1 LFLKED
7 DTNLTISLEM
17 LIIIFNDKSI
27 MTQGLLCI
35 AKLVQNLSKPKVSWY
50 TCWIEFDAVLEVL
63 FSFVEIAT
71 VCKLGGQMDA
81 GTEVTLVVEEALL
94 EVVDRVLE
102 FFDSFI
108 LAAKMEMSLEV
119 DLSICIAIL

>member
-1 LFLKED
+1 MFLKED
-7 DTNLTISLEM
+7 DTDLAISLEM

-35 AKLVQNLSKPKVSWY
+35 AKLVQNLAKPKVSWY

-94 EVVDRVLE
+94 EVIDGVLE

-108 LAAKMEMSLEV
+108 LTAKMEMSLEV